1 VGSYVNV
8 KKLYIVSCVT
18 GDQARIISQR
28 VDVQAAAI
36 YARISADMERLN
48 YRHTEAH
55 DKELSELHTLIRR
68 SETRIAALGDQVD
81 KSRYELASTSAQYT
95 ELARAIPGDIANLS
109 DQLTSILSSATAEAD
124 RIRNN
129 AHDHAAEI
137 IAEAQKEHDAIAAM
151 RVSLEEQTSQLHA
164 GLALLRQKA
173 CQDAAEIVRDAEGAA
188 QELLAQVRLDIEAQ
202 QAAAQAKLQEL
213 LTVRAI
219 ITEQLRDFYAK
230 FTELEQGED
239 PMDQALTVTV
249 TSHRIHDS
257 DEREDWDTLFQQP
270 PRAKRLAWPTPDPQ
284 LSDPTHL
291 S

>member
-1 VGSYVNV
+1 M
-8 KKLYIVSCVT
+8 T

-81 KSRYELASTSAQYT
+81 KSRYELATTSAQYT

-124 RIRNN
+124 RIRTN

-137 IAEAQKEHDAIAAM
+137 IADAQKEHDAVVGLRAN
-151 RVSLEEQTSQLHA
+151 LEEQTSQLHA
-164 GLALLRQKA
+164 GLALLRQQA
-173 CQDAAEIVRDAEGAA
+173 RQDAADIVRDAESAA
-188 QELLAQVRLDIEAQ
+188 EELLAQVRLDIEAQ

-213 LTVRAI
+213 LAVRAM

-230 FTELEQGED
+230 VNELEQAAD
-239 PMDQALTVTV
+239 PIDQARTVTV
-249 TSHRIHDS
+249 TSHRVHNS
-257 DEREDWDTLFQQP
+257 DEGEDWDALFQKPQST
-270 PRAKRLAWPTPDPQ
+270 KRLARPTLDPQ
-284 LSDPTHL
+284 SSDDTHL
-291 S
+291 N